1 MDTRNSLKLS
11 FIVGALAL
19 SLPTALNSEG
29 LETGAHSVK
38 ISLQSLVMGRD
49 FGNNNHGSSGS
60 VSATV
65 DFNWRPVERLELDG
79 QFVQV
84 NQLYQKGRGDAAYWL
99 SNDDET
105 VLNGLSVK
113 YDFSDEMDRSSV
125 LKLGRVLDHY
135 DFFPSYKNARHKV
148 QAFEG
153 AVWKGKLAEGLT
165 LDVGHIERYSSWSSR
180 EGGPS
185 PVNGD
190 FITLSERLGRVGSDS
205 GVQFLSSSYNAGRY
219 SLTAYDYYAKNLY
232 NNFGIKVSRV
242 LSPADAE
249 GEWSARFR
257 YDRQDG
263 DSGGFFAGHEAD
275 AIEATIGFKKD
286 SYFWNAGWTHIGSS
300 ASYLAPFRTSHE
312 IDMSFLWYT
321 NQYEAGTDSFH
332 WKGVYKKKGWVFYG
346 LLIHADHLNREESEV
361 NVVIRRIFD
370 NNVWLALF
378 SGYGQRKFDDVTL
391 DDAWGRDLRFYAGYS
406 F

>member
-1 MDTRNSLKLS
+1 MLLS
-11 FIVGALAL
+11 FPIVQ
-19 SLPTALNSEG
+19 NSEG
-29 LETGAHSVK
+29 LELGEHTVK
-38 ISLQSLVMGRD
+38 LSTQALVMGRD
-49 FGNNNHGSSGS
+49 FGNDNQGSSGS

-65 DFNWRPVERLELDG
+65 DFGWRPAERLELDG

-84 NQLYQKGRGDAAYWL
+84 NQIYQEGRADAAYWL

-105 VLNGLSVK
+105 VLNGLSLK
-113 YDFSDEMDRSSV
+113 YDFSSEMDRSSV
-125 LKLGRVLDHY
+125 LKLGRILDHY

-153 AVWKGKLAEGLT
+153 GVWKTDLAEGLS

-190 FITLSERLGRVGSDS
+190 FITLSKRLGRSGGDS
-205 GVQFLSSSYNAGRY
+205 GVQFLSSDYQAGKY
-219 SLTAYDYYAKNLY
+219 SLTAYDYYAKDLY
-232 NNFGIKVSRV
+232 NNFGFKVSRV
-242 LSPADAE
+242 LSPDNAK
-249 GEWSARFR
+249 GQWSARFR

-263 DSGGFFAGHEAD
+263 DSGGFLAGHEAEV
-275 AIEATIGFKKD
+275 IEATVGFKKD
-286 SYFWNAGWTHIGSS
+286 SYFWNAGWTHVGSS

-312 IDMSFLWYT
+312 IDMSFMWYT
-321 NQYEAGTDSFH
+321 NQYEVGTDSFH

-346 LLIHADHLNREESEV
+346 LLIHADHVNRDESEA
-361 NVVIRRIFD
+361 NLVIRRVLE
-370 NNVWLALF
+370 NNVWFALF
-378 SGYGQRKFDDVTL
+378 GGYGQRNFDDAVIE
-391 DDAWGRDLRFYAGYS
+391 DGWGRDLRFYAGCS